1 MGFLFLAGDFYR
13 EGVLLEVQEESACI
27 DYILE
32 GEIVR
37 WAGLFG
43 GKMGG
48 VCTVD
53 IFERS

>member
-1 MGFLFLAGDFYR
+1 LCFLFLAGNFYR

-37 WAGLFG
+37 WAGLLG